1 VSAGRYPRYVPD
13 FRIQINDRDLP
24 AALRSSITSVKHEE
38 GQNAADRVEIG
49 LANQNL
55 RWLQQHIRGLGF
67 RPFPSGVRVGPLPG
81 QSVAP
86 AGLFDLDNKLT
97 LAMGYAQDR
106 LDPMFIGEITGVEAS
121 FPNGDMPGMTLV
133 AHDYLHRLSEGSY
146 SRGFGPL
153 PDFIIASILGLENR
167 LLPLIEPIIVGASTA
182 VSVVNLIFNGTGR
195 KQEGQ
200 SHLELLTKIA
210 ETYDAEFWVEGD
222 ILYVSR
228 FMKEYAPRLTLTW
241 GESLLEFTPKVTTVG
256 QAFGVAMKFTLREI
270 PLDFLVSV
278 FYDFDRESVGISLLP
293 GAAAPAAK
301 TGGPVFTIVDR
312 PIGSPADIMNSV
324 LEITHELR
332 TKLNNRLTGKGSAIG
347 DPRIRAGAVIRFD
360 GLGPDWSGD
369 YRVFSATNTI
379 DSNGFRTSFEVRKEL
394 IP

>member
-1 VSAGRYPRYVPD
+1 VSAVPYPRYVPD
-13 FRIQINDRDLP
+13 YRIQINDRDLP

-38 GQNAADRVEIG
+38 GQNAADRVEIN

-55 RWLQQHIRGLGF
+55 RWLQKHIRGLGF
-67 RPFPSGVRVGPLPG
+67 RPFPSGMKIGSLPG
-81 QSVAP
+81 ASVTP
-86 AGLFDLDNKLT
+86 AGLFDMDNKLT
-97 LAMGYAQDR
+97 LAMGYA
-106 LDPMFIGEITGVEAS
+106 LEGIEPMFVGEITGVEAN
-121 FPNGDMPGMTLV
+121 FPNGDMPSMTLV
-133 AHDYLHRLSEGSY
+133 AHDYLHRLSAGSY

-153 PDFIIASILGLENR
+153 PDFIVASILAFENR
-167 LLPLIEPIIVGASTA
+167 LIPLIEPIIVGASTA
-182 VSVVNLIFNGTGR
+182 VAAVNLIFNGSGR

-200 SHLELLTKIA
+200 SHLELLTKLA

-222 ILYVSR
+222 ILYLSR
-228 FMKEYAPRLTLTW
+228 FMKEYAPRMTLTW
-241 GESLLEFTPKVTTVG
+241 GESLLEFAPKVTTVG

-278 FYDFDRESVGISLLP
+278 FYDFDRESVGISVLP

-301 TGGPVFTIVDR
+301 TGGPVFTIIDR
-312 PIGSPADIMNSV
+312 PVGSPADIMNSALV
-324 LEITHELR
+324 IAHELR
-332 TKLNNRLTGKGSAIG
+332 TKLNNRMTAKGSAIG
-347 DPRIRAGAVIRFD
+347 DPRIRSGAVLRFD

-379 DSNGFRTSFEVRKEL
+379 DANGFRTSFEVRKEL

>member
-1 VSAGRYPRYVPD
+1 MSAGRYPRYVPD

-121 FPNGDMPGMTLV
+121 FPNGDMPSMTLV

-278 FYDFDRESVGISLLP
+278 FYDFDRESVGISVLP

-301 TGGPVFTIVDR
+301 TSGPVFTIVDR

>member
-1 VSAGRYPRYVPD
+1 
-13 FRIQINDRDLP
+13 
-24 AALRSSITSVKHEE
+24 
-38 GQNAADRVEIG
+38 
-49 LANQNL
+49 
-55 RWLQQHIRGLGF
+55 
-67 RPFPSGVRVGPLPG
+67 
-81 QSVAP
+81 
-86 AGLFDLDNKLT
+86 
-97 LAMGYAQDR
+97 
-106 LDPMFIGEITGVEAS
+106 
-121 FPNGDMPGMTLV
+121 MTLV

-278 FYDFDRESVGISLLP
+278 FYDFDRESVGISVLP

-301 TGGPVFTIVDR
+301 TSGPVFTIVDR

>member
-278 FYDFDRESVGISLLP
+278 FYDFDRESVGISVLP

-301 TGGPVFTIVDR
+301 TSGPVFTIVDR

>member
-1 VSAGRYPRYVPD
+1 MSAGRYPRYVPD

-278 FYDFDRESVGISLLP
+278 FYDFDRESVGISVLP

-301 TGGPVFTIVDR
+301 TSGPVFTIVDR

>member
-1 VSAGRYPRYVPD
+1 MSASRYPRYVPD

-121 FPNGDMPGMTLV
+121 FPNGDMPSMTLV

-379 DSNGFRTSFEVRKEL
+379 DAKGFRTGFEVRKEL

>member
-1 VSAGRYPRYVPD
+1 MSAGRYPRYVPD

-301 TGGPVFTIVDR
+301 L
-312 PIGSPADIMNSV
+312 S
-324 LEITHELR
+324 
-332 TKLNNRLTGKGSAIG
+332 
-347 DPRIRAGAVIRFD
+347 
-360 GLGPDWSGD
+360 
-369 YRVFSATNTI
+369 
-379 DSNGFRTSFEVRKEL
+379 L
-394 IP
+394 IHI

>member
-1 VSAGRYPRYVPD
+1 MSAGRYPRYVPD

-121 FPNGDMPGMTLV
+121 FPNGDMPSMTLV

-379 DSNGFRTSFEVRKEL
+379 DAKGFRTGFEVRKEL